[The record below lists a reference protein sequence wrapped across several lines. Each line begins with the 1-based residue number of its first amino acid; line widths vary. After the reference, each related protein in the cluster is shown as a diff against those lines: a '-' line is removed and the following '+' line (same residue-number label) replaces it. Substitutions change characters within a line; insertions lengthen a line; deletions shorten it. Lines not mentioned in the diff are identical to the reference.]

1 MNSKF
6 ANPELPHILADALL
20 KIKEKTGEELID
32 VCRFVILH
40 LCTTVQLAGVPLPE
54 VLTVVF
60 EAAAVANSP
69 EAQQQAEELLKQYR
83 EQKVH

>member
-20 KIKEKTGEELID
+20 KMKEKTGEELLEVI
-32 VCRFVILH
+32 RFVILH
-40 LCTTVQLAGVPLPE
+40 LCTVVQLAGVTLPD
-54 VLTVVF
+54 VLAVVF
-60 EAAAVANSP
+60 EAANVANSP
-69 EAQQQAEELLKQYR
+69 KAQQMADELLKQQR